1 MTIEQLQYFYAV
13 SVHKTFSLAAL
24 EMNITQSALSKQI
37 AKLEQELG
45 VFLFDR
51 SHRQISLTY
60 AGEQLLKDTK
70 TILKD
75 YEKMTEHLQI
85 IKEENRNTIKIA
97 MLPIF
102 SQYDL
107 AHKLSDFSQ
116 NHPHIHLII
125 DEIEERDLHHKLDF
139 HDYDIY
145 ILRGDYEEL
154 HSFHKILLYEDQLV
168 AVVSQHHP
176 LSHFKEISI
185 HQLKDEK
192 ILLPPKY
199 TTISNLAIEACHQA
213 SFNPQIARH
222 GRLETILS
230 ATSENEGIG
239 LVMKKSLH
247 IFHLKNVHIL
257 SFKEN
262 IQGNVH
268 LYYSIDSAHKDAII
282 EFVKTIQPIKYQES
296 SY

>member
-51 SHRQISLTY
+51 SHRQITLTY
-60 AGEQLLKDTK
+60 AGQQLLKDTK
-70 TILKD
+70 NILKD

-85 IKEENRNTIKIA
+85 IKEENRNTIRIA

-107 AHKLSDFSQ
+107 AHKLNEFSQ

-125 DEIEERDLHHKLDF
+125 DEIEERDLHHKLHF

-145 ILRGDYEEL
+145 ILRGVYEKL
-154 HSFHKILLYEDQLV
+154 NSFHQLMLYDDHLV
-168 AVVSQHHP
+168 AIVSQNHP
-176 LSHFKEISI
+176 LAHYKKISI
-185 HQLKDEK
+185 NQLKDEK
-192 ILLPPKY
+192 ILLQPKY
-199 TTISNLAIEACHQA
+199 TTISHLAIDACHQA
-213 SFNPQIARH
+213 GFNPQIARH

-230 ATSENEGIG
+230 AVSENEGIG
-239 LVMKKSLH
+239 LVMKKSLQ
-247 IFHLKNVHIL
+247 IFHLKHIQML
-257 SFKEN
+257 SFIEN
-262 IQGNVH
+262 IQGNVY
-268 LYYSIDSAHKDAII
+268 LYYSIDSIHKDAIK
-282 EFVKTIQPIKYQES
+282 EFIKTIQYQES
-296 SY
+296 SH